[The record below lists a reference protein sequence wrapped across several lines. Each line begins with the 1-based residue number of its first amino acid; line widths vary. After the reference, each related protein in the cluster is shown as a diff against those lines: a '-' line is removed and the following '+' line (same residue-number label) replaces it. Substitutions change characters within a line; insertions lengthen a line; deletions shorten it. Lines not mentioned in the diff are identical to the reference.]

1 MSVEVLYVVGA
12 AACLGLI
19 FEMVRRRTLREKY
32 ALLWLLIGVL
42 ILVVGVAPQVLETV
56 SVALGV
62 AVPANLL
69 FFVASVT
76 LLLVSVQQSSEL
88 GRLEERTR
96 TLAEEC
102 AHLRLLVEDGPR
114 RVGGRRSS
122 TDEHLDVEQ
131 DGDGRRSEG
140 EA

>member
-1 MSVEVLYVVGA
+1 MTVNVLYIVGA
-12 AACLGLI
+12 AVCLGLI

-32 ALLWLLIGVL
+32 ALLWLLIGLLV
-42 ILVVGVAPQVLETV
+42 LVVGVAPQVLEAV
-56 SVALGV
+56 SDALGV

-102 AHLRLLVEDGPR
+102 AQLRLLVET
-114 RVGGRRSS
+114 GRHESS
-122 TDEHLDVEQ
+122 EAGAEDQTVVQRGEGLTP
-131 DGDGRRSEG
+131 GSE
-140 EA
+140 A